1 MNGLSMD
8 KKPFITG
15 LITGLISNT
24 FGVLIVGILAAKIS
38 ERSQG
43 VLEILELA
51 VLENFIGKLIS
62 LGAILNLIC
71 FFYFI
76 RKQQDRHAGGVL
88 VATILIAVGTF
99 ITKL

>member
-1 MNGLSMD
+1 MD
-8 KKPFITG
+8 KKSIITG
-15 LITGLISNT
+15 IIIGLVSNKI
-24 FGVLIVGILAAKIS
+24 GLLIVGLLTAKMAGRS
-38 ERSQG
+38 ES
-43 VLEILELA
+43 VLQVFEAA

-76 RKQQDRHAGGVL
+76 RKQKDSHAAGIL
-88 VATILIAVGTF
+88 IATILIAVGTF

>member
-1 MNGLSMD
+1 MD
-8 KKPFITG
+8 KKSIITG
-15 LITGLISNT
+15 IIIGIVSNT
-24 FGVLIVGILAAKIS
+24 IGLLIVGLLTAKMAG
-38 ERSQG
+38 RSKS
-43 VLEILELA
+43 VLQVFEAA

-76 RKQQDRHAGGVL
+76 RKQKDSHAAGIL
-88 VATILIAVGTF
+88 IATILIAVGTF

>member
-1 MNGLSMD
+1 MD
-8 KKPFITG
+8 KKSIITCIIIG
-15 LITGLISNT
+15 LVSNT
-24 FGVLIVGILAAKIS
+24 IGLLIVGLLTAKMAGRS
-38 ERSQG
+38 ES
-43 VLEILELA
+43 VLQVFEAA

-76 RKQQDRHAGGVL
+76 RKQKDSHAAGIL
-88 VATILIAVGTF
+88 IATILIAVGTF

>member
-1 MNGLSMD
+1 MD
-8 KKPFITG
+8 KKSIITG
-15 LITGLISNT
+15 IIIGLVSNT
-24 FGVLIVGILAAKIS
+24 IGLLIVGLLTAKMAG
-38 ERSQG
+38 RSKS
-43 VLEILELA
+43 VLQVFEAA

-76 RKQQDRHAGGVL
+76 RKQKDSHAAGIL
-88 VATILIAVGTF
+88 IATILIAVGTF

>member
-1 MNGLSMD
+1 MD

-15 LITGLISNT
+15 LIIGLISNT
-24 FGVLIVGILAAKIS
+24 IGVLIVGILSAKIS
-38 ERSQG
+38 GRSQG
-43 VLEILELA
+43 VLEVLELA

-76 RKQQDRHAGGVL
+76 RKQQDGHAGGIL
-88 VATILIAVGTF
+88 IATILIAVGTF

>member
-1 MNGLSMD
+1 MD
-8 KKPFITG
+8 KKSIITG
-15 LITGLISNT
+15 ITIGIVSNT
-24 FGVLIVGILAAKIS
+24 IGLLIVGLLTAKMAG
-38 ERSQG
+38 RSKS
-43 VLEILELA
+43 VLQVFEAA

-76 RKQQDRHAGGVL
+76 RKQKDSHAAGIL
-88 VATILIAVGTF
+88 IATILIAVGTF

>member
-1 MNGLSMD
+1 MD
-8 KKPFITG
+8 KKSIITG
-15 LITGLISNT
+15 IIIGLVSNT
-24 FGVLIVGILAAKIS
+24 IGLLIVGLLTAKMAVRS
-38 ERSQG
+38 ES
-43 VLEILELA
+43 VLQVFEAA

-76 RKQQDRHAGGVL
+76 RKQKDSHAAGIL
-88 VATILIAVGTF
+88 IATILIAVGTF

>member
-1 MNGLSMD
+1 MD
-8 KKPFITG
+8 KKSIITG
-15 LITGLISNT
+15 IIIGLVSNT
-24 FGVLIVGILAAKIS
+24 IGLLIVGLLTAKMAGRS
-38 ERSQG
+38 EN
-43 VLEILELA
+43 VLQVFEAA

-76 RKQQDRHAGGVL
+76 RKQKDSHAAGIL
-88 VATILIAVGTF
+88 IATILIAVGTF

>member
-1 MNGLSMD
+1 MD
-8 KKPFITG
+8 KKSIITG
-15 LITGLISNT
+15 IIIGLVSNT
-24 FGVLIVGILAAKIS
+24 IGLLIVGLLTAKTAG
-38 ERSQG
+38 RSKS
-43 VLEILELA
+43 VLQVFEAA

-76 RKQQDRHAGGVL
+76 RKQKDSHAAGIL
-88 VATILIAVGTF
+88 IATILIAVGTF

>member
-1 MNGLSMD
+1 MD
-8 KKPFITG
+8 KKSIITG
-15 LITGLISNT
+15 IIIGIVSNT
-24 FGVLIVGILAAKIS
+24 IGLLIVGLLTAKMTGRS
-38 ERSQG
+38 ES
-43 VLEILELA
+43 VLQVFEAA

-76 RKQQDRHAGGVL
+76 RKQKDSHAAGIL
-88 VATILIAVGTF
+88 IATILIAVGTF

>member
-1 MNGLSMD
+1 MD
-8 KKPFITG
+8 KKSIITG
-15 LITGLISNT
+15 IIIGLVSNT
-24 FGVLIVGILAAKIS
+24 IGLLIVGLLKAKMAGRS
-38 ERSQG
+38 ES
-43 VLEILELA
+43 VLQVFEAA

-76 RKQQDRHAGGVL
+76 RKQKDSHAAGIL
-88 VATILIAVGTF
+88 IATILIAVGTF

>member
-1 MNGLSMD
+1 MD
-8 KKPFITG
+8 KKSIITG
-15 LITGLISNT
+15 IIIGLVSNT
-24 FGVLIVGILAAKIS
+24 IGLLIVGLLTAKMAGRS
-38 ERSQG
+38 ES
-43 VLEILELA
+43 VLQVFEAA

-76 RKQQDRHAGGVL
+76 RKQKDSHAAG
-88 VATILIAVGTF
+88 ILIATFLIPVGTF

>member
-1 MNGLSMD
+1 MD
-8 KKPFITG
+8 KKSIITG
-15 LITGLISNT
+15 IIIGLVSNT
-24 FGVLIVGILAAKIS
+24 IGLLIVGLLTAKMAGRS
-38 ERSQG
+38 ES
-43 VLEILELA
+43 VLQVFEAA

-76 RKQQDRHAGGVL
+76 RKHKDSHAAGIL
-88 VATILIAVGTF
+88 IATILIAVGTF

>member
-1 MNGLSMD
+1 MD
-8 KKPFITG
+8 KKSIITG
-15 LITGLISNT
+15 IIIGLISNT
-24 FGVLIVGILAAKIS
+24 IGLLIVGLLTAKMAGRS
-38 ERSQG
+38 ES
-43 VLEILELA
+43 VLQVFEAA

-76 RKQQDRHAGGVL
+76 RKQKDSHAAGIL
-88 VATILIAVGTF
+88 IATILIAVGTF

>member
-1 MNGLSMD
+1 MD
-8 KKPFITG
+8 KKSIITG
-15 LITGLISNT
+15 IIIGLVSNT
-24 FGVLIVGILAAKIS
+24 IGLLIVGLLTAKMAGRS
-38 ERSQG
+38 ES
-43 VLEILELA
+43 VLQVFEAA

-76 RKQQDRHAGGVL
+76 RKQKDSHAAGIL
-88 VATILIAVGTF
+88 IATILIAVGTF